1 MPEIEDTTNDEVI
14 AEPVPELKVE
24 KSKKSPKSVPLTGK
38 ALTSRQHAHEY
49 TVNKF
54 LAERGR

>member
-1 MPEIEDTTNDEVI
+1 MPEIEDTINDI
-14 AEPVPELKVE
+14 AELEPKVE
-24 KSKKSPKSVPLTGK
+24 KPKKTPKAVPLTGK
-38 ALTSRQHAHEY
+38 ALTSRQDAHEY